1 MKKKLIDVLLGIMV
15 VGIIVVLVS
24 AKIVFQN
31 EVVVIKL
38 NESASH
44 YQELNENDLR
54 VEELQELLT
63 TYAPTL
69 SLLDASKK
77 EFKYRPDEAHEFFKK
92 KELKQSISDFRYVLI
107 YNYEED
113 AYFSVEL
120 KKEKKYDIPAFTKVK
135 QLFL

>member
-31 EVVVIKL
+31 EVVLIKL

-77 EFKYRPDEAHEFFKK
+77 EFKYRPDEAQEFFKK
-92 KELKQSISDFRYVLI
+92 KELKHSISDFRYVLI

>member
-15 VGIIVVLVS
+15 VGIIVVLIS

-31 EVVVIKL
+31 EVVLIKL

-44 YQELNENDLR
+44 YQELNANDLR

-69 SLLDASKK
+69 TLLDASKK
-77 EFKYRPDEAHEFFKK
+77 EFKYRPEEAQEFFKK

-120 KKEKKYDIPAFTKVK
+120 KKEKKYDIPAFTDVK

>member
-15 VGIIVVLVS
+15 VGIIVVLIS

-31 EVVVIKL
+31 EVVLIKL

-69 SLLDASKK
+69 TLLDASKK
-77 EFKYRPDEAHEFFKK
+77 EFKYRPEEAQEFLKK

-120 KKEKKYDIPAFTKVK
+120 KKEKKYDIPAFTDVK

>member
-77 EFKYRPDEAHEFFKK
+77 EFKYRPDEAQEFFKK

>member
-31 EVVVIKL
+31 EVVLIKL

-77 EFKYRPDEAHEFFKK
+77 EFKYRPDEAQEFFKK